1 MEKAGFLVRLVAY
14 IIDVIILAIV
24 AWIIQVIFVMPAMN
38 PNAGGGAAAM
48 AAIGY
53 ILLLIWTLG
62 YLIFFWTRSGAT
74 PGKMIMGLKVV
85 TVDGGKLSVG
95 KAVLRIIGYVV
106 SGIIVYLGFLW
117 IIWDKDKQGWHDKIA
132 GTYVVKA

>member
-14 IIDVIILAIV
+14 IIDAIILAIV

>member
-24 AWIIQVIFVMPAMN
+24 DGIIQAIFVAPAMN
-38 PNAGGGAAAM
+38 PNAGGGAAAL

-53 ILLLIWTLG
+53 ILVLIWTFG
-62 YLIFFWTRSGAT
+62 YLIFFWTSSGAT

-85 TVDGGKLSVG
+85 TVEGGKLTIG
-95 KAVLRIIGYVV
+95 KAVLRIIGYFV
-106 SGIIVYLGFLW
+106 SAIIVYLGFLW
-117 IIWDKDKQGWHDKIA
+117 VIWDKDKQGWHDKIA